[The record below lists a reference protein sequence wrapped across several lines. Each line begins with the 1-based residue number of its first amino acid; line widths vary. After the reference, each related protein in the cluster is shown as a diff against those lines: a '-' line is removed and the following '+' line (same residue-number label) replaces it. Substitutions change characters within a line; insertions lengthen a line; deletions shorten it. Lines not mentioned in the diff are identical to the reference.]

1 MRVHDRRLRR
11 DRPGPPAAGQPGDR
25 QRTSHDRQRT
35 LQDRMRTLPDRMR
48 VLHDRLL
55 LLRGLRAAGP
65 ALATGL
71 VALRLGQAVLP
82 AGVALT
88 MALLVDRVEHGEAFL
103 VALVAFAGTVLAGQI
118 LDAFF
123 QPLSGLARA
132 RIDGAHRAE
141 LARLTAAGDTIGE
154 LEDPEIQDLV
164 RLATADPQFW
174 TERTPGDGT
183 EAQLGSTM
191 RWLGAIS
198 SAAIVAVYAWW
209 LLPVLVVP
217 ALVNRAFEWHR
228 SIWFARTWTA
238 GVREARH
245 FGDWKERVMS
255 TAEGKEQRV
264 YGFGEFAVQR
274 QIAAMRH
281 MFGPLW
287 ERDGRQRRTA
297 WLRTGLLVV
306 IPLGVTYAVVANGVV
321 TGRIGIALETAV
333 FTAAFGVYAAVGRV
347 YDAIDIEGS
356 LPAVR
361 ALARLR
367 ELLPGAGAEPSLAPA
382 GGNAPPLVE
391 LRGVT
396 FRYPGTE
403 RLVLDDLQLAVRPG
417 ELLALVG
424 LNGAGKSTL
433 IKIMAGLYRPEAGSV
448 TADGVDIRK
457 IGATAW
463 RRQISVVFQDFVR
476 YQLSARD
483 NIRLGQASVP
493 ADEAALRAA
502 IEEAGLG
509 PVLDRLPDG
518 LDTPLARTR
527 TGGVD
532 LSGGQWQQIVLAR
545 ALYAVHT
552 GARLLVLDEPTAHL
566 DVRSEADVF
575 GRLAGRA
582 GDTSIVLISHR
593 LSTVRHA
600 DRIVLLDD
608 GRITESGTH
617 AELMAHG
624 GEYARMFTI
633 QAERFQRGYDDRAE
647 ETAL

>member
-1 MRVHDRRLRR
+1 MPVLR
-11 DRPGPPAAGQPGDR
+11 
-25 QRTSHDRQRT
+25 
-35 LQDRMRTLPDRMR
+35 
-48 VLHDRLL
+48 DRLL
-55 LLRGLRAAGP
+55 LLRGLRAAG
-65 ALATGL
+65 TGP
-71 VALRLGQAVLP
+71 VAAWVVLRLGLAVLP

-88 MALLVDRVEHGEAFL
+88 MALLIDRVEHGQTFL
-103 VALVAFAGTVLAGQI
+103 VALVAFAGTVLVGQI

-123 QPLSGLARA
+123 VPLTELVKA

-141 LARLTAAGDTIGE
+141 LARLTAAGPTIGE

-164 RLATADPQFW
+164 RLATADPHFW
-174 TERTPGDGT
+174 TEKTPGQGT
-183 EAQLGSTM
+183 EAQVGSM
-191 RWLGAIS
+191 LRWVGATT

-228 SIWFARTWTA
+228 SLWFARTWTA
-238 GVREARH
+238 GAREARR

-255 TAEGKEQRV
+255 PAEGKEQRV

-274 QIAAMRH
+274 QIASVH
-281 MFGPLW
+281 VMFGPLW
-287 ERDGRQRRTA
+287 ANRGLDRGLA
-297 WLRTGLLVV
+297 WLRVAVLVLV
-306 IPLGVTYAVVANGVV
+306 PLGVTYAVVADGVV
-321 TGRIGIALETAV
+321 DGRIGIALETAV
-333 FTAAFGVYAAVGRV
+333 FTAAFAVYAAVGRIQ
-347 YDAIDIEGS
+347 DAVDIEGA
-356 LPAVR
+356 LPAVK
-361 ALARLR
+361 ALVKLR
-367 ELLPGAGAEPSLAPA
+367 TALPVPAAVAPA
-382 GGNAPPLVE
+382 ARVAGEAPPLVE
-391 LRGVT
+391 LRGVR
-396 FRYPGTE
+396 FHYPGTD
-403 RLVLDDLQLAVRPG
+403 RLVLDDLHLTVRPG

-433 IKIMAGLYRPEAGSV
+433 IKILAGLYQPDAGSI

-457 IGATAW
+457 IGPEAW

-476 YQLSARD
+476 YHLSARD

-493 ADEAALRAA
+493 LDEAALRAA
-502 IEEAGLG
+502 IDEAGLG
-509 PVLDRLPDG
+509 PVLDRLPAG

-532 LSGGQWQQIVLAR
+532 LSGGQWQQVVLAR

-552 GARLLVLDEPTAHL
+552 GSRMLVLDEPTAHL

-600 DRIVLLDD
+600 DRIVLLDG
-608 GRITESGTH
+608 GRITESGSH
-617 AELMAHG
+617 AELMAGG

-633 QAERFQRGYDDRAE
+633 QAERFRRGFDDRVE
-647 ETAL
+647 EDEL